1 MKEGANINLSLTMLG
16 QCIEK
21 LAKGG
26 KEHVPYRNS
35 VLTRL
40 LQQSLGGNSKTIMI
54 AAISPADDNYD
65 ESLSTLRYADRA
77 KQVAL
82 CFGLCV
88 LLDLSILGLCWVVFH
103 PCVWELKGSRLHAII
118 VVVEIVS

>member
-1 MKEGANINLSLTMLG
+1 MYIVSIALLLVFHCSLFD
-16 QCIEK
+16 
-21 LAKGG
+21 
-26 KEHVPYRNS
+26 
-35 VLTRL
+35 RL
-40 LQQSLGGNSKTIMI
+40 PNYQLPFEPVCYQYPTLDPIYLLPLLD
-54 AAISPADDNYD
+54 SPADDNYD